1 MDPRMLEIVSNRPE
15 LVTALPRWMFPES
28 VEKELQT
35 TEGLAIG
42 EIAGRDSIAAVLEAV
57 KKQKLKA
64 LLPTIAYTGTE
75 FGDWAPLFKKIG
87 LLAQELAG
95 RSVKVFDPVL
105 LGAPRWWRHLCG
117 RYVPSLFD
125 RFGFYSPCAGCHL
138 YLHALRIPLARRI
151 NCKIIIGGERESHE
165 GKVKINQT
173 AAALDACTAFAGSFG
188 IDLFLPLRKISRDED
203 IASII
208 GRQRWEADKQLGCVL
223 SGNYLDETGKV
234 TCREEDIKRFFS
246 EYAIAEADRLVR
258 EVLTA
263 P

>member
-1 MDPRMLEIVSNRPE
+1 MDQRMLGIVSTKPE

-28 VEKELQT
+28 MERELQA
-35 TEGLAIG
+35 TEGVAIG

-57 KKQKLKA
+57 QKKKLKA

-75 FGDWAPLFKKIG
+75 FGDWAPLFKKVE

-95 RSVKVFDPVL
+95 RGVKVFDPVL

-117 RYVPSLFD
+117 RDVPSLFE

-138 YLHALRIPLARRI
+138 YLHAVRIPLARRI
-151 NCKIIIGGERESHE
+151 NCKIIIGGERESHA
-165 GKVKINQT
+165 GTVKINQT

-188 IDLFLPLRKISRDED
+188 IELFLPLRKISRDED

-208 GRQRWEADKQLGCVL
+208 GRQRWEADEQLGCVL
-223 SGNYLDETGKV
+223 SGNYLDETGTV
-234 TCREEDIKRFFS
+234 TCREDDIKSFFS
-246 EYAIAEADRLVR
+246 EYAITAADRLVR
-258 EVLTA
+258 EVL